1 MDAITPVAQPGR
13 FRRFVTHPASMLAI
27 GFVLFV
33 VLYGLTM
40 FVTGLS
46 NKVGAPL
53 MPVVAFA
60 GALVGFGAW
69 RLYRD
74 KLEGPG
80 PELALNGAAGELGR
94 GLLLGFA
101 LFSAATA
108 GVALLGGF
116 RIEGVRGIGNLW
128 EMLAI
133 AIFSG
138 FYEEVIFRGVVLRH
152 LEPLVG
158 TFGALAATSAFFGLA
173 HMANP
178 EATLFAA
185 FAIAVE
191 AGILLGAAYLVTRRL
206 WLAIGIHAAW
216 NFTQGWVYS
225 IPISGTGESNGL
237 LITTRS
243 GSDLLTGG
251 AFGLE
256 ASVVAMAV
264 TTATGL
270 FLLRKAANMGE
281 IRAPRW
287 WKAKLTPP

>member
-1 MDAITPVAQPGR
+1 MDVIKPAVQPGTV
-13 FRRFVTHPASMLAI
+13 RRIVTHPASLLVI
-27 GFVLFV
+27 GLVLFV

-40 FVTGLS
+40 FLTGMS
-46 NKVGAPL
+46 NKLAAPV
-53 MPVVAFA
+53 MPLA
-60 GALVGFGAW
+60 ALGGTAVGFGAW

-80 PELALNGAAGELGR
+80 PELALTGAAGELGR
-94 GLLLGFA
+94 GLLTGFA

-128 EMLAI
+128 EMLAV

-138 FYEEVIFRGVVLRH
+138 FYEEVIFRGVILRH

-158 TFGALAATSAFFGLA
+158 TIGALAATSAFFGMA
-173 HMANP
+173 HLANP
-178 EATLFAA
+178 DSTLFAA

-225 IPISGTGESNGL
+225 IPISGTGESDGL
-237 LITTRS
+237 LITSRS

-251 AFGLE
+251 TFGLE

-270 FLLRKAANMGE
+270 YLLRNAAKQGE
-281 IRAPRW
+281 IRVPRW
-287 WKAKLTPP
+287 WKRADA